1 LTVILEKGGRTAHI
15 FFIMRNKAITIVLAT
30 AMLSGPA
37 MSADAV
43 ASPVAGFSAS
53 PAAAPTDEMQIA
65 GELPAEPVVRLKNS
79 AVKATQHNL
88 RRQGYAPGRAD
99 GQLNAR
105 TRDAI
110 RSFQQDCGLPVN
122 SSAVAATADRLNRPG
137 SCPSAGSK

>member
-1 LTVILEKGGRTAHI
+1 
-15 FFIMRNKAITIVLAT
+15 
-30 AMLSGPA
+30 

-43 ASPVAGFSAS
+43 VSPVAGFSAS
-53 PAAAPTDEMQIA
+53 PAAAPTDEMQVA

-99 GQLNAR
+99 GQLTPR

-110 RSFQQDCGLPVN
+110 RSFQRDCGLPVN

-137 SCPSAGSK
+137 SCPSTGSR